1 MVRIALRD
9 LQWRAR
15 RFVLGVLATALV
27 FATTLL
33 LVGVHSS
40 FLDESTRAVDAFAA
54 DRWIVPKGVS
64 GPFTNNSPMAAPLAG
79 RVASAAGVR
88 ASQPLALFRQVVRD
102 ERGPHD
108 VNVIAYDSGRVFE
121 PPIASGR
128 EPERPGEVAVDRRLA
143 ASIGDRLQL
152 GDEMLHV
159 VGLTSGLTYFGGTP
173 AMLMPLSEGRRI
185 YFGGEPLS
193 TTFITRGTPEGD
205 VRGLDALTGKSV
217 VEDLRRPLGA
227 ATTTIG
233 VLVLILWLVAAGII
247 GLMVYLAGLDRTVD
261 FAVFKATGA
270 RNGPLLAGLVLQ
282 ALLLA
287 LCAAG
292 LAAAAASLVAP
303 SFPIQVNL
311 SAGSYALLVA
321 VAVGVGL
328 AVSAVSVRQATRV
341 DPALAFGRN

>member
-1 MVRIALRD
+1 MVRITLRD

-15 RFVLGVLATALV
+15 RFGLGVAATALV

-40 FLDESTRAVDAFAA
+40 FLDETTRAVDAFAA
-54 DRWIVPKGVS
+54 DRWIVPRGVS
-64 GPFTNNSPMAAPLAG
+64 GPFTNNSPMAPG
-79 RVASAAGVR
+79 VERRVSGAAGVR
-88 ASQPLALFRQVVRD
+88 ASQPLALFSHVVRD
-102 ERGPHD
+102 EGGAHN
-108 VNVIAYDSGRVFE
+108 VNVIAYDRGHIFA
-121 PPIASGR
+121 PPITSGR
-128 EPERPGEVAVDRRLA
+128 EPERRGEVAVDRRLE
-143 ASIGDRLQL
+143 ASMGERLRIA
-152 GDEMLHV
+152 DETVEV
-159 VGLTSGLTYFGGTP
+159 VGLTTGLTYFGGAP
-173 AMLMPLSEGRRI
+173 AMLMPLAEGRRI

-193 TTFITRGTPEGD
+193 TTIITRGAPDGPL
-205 VRGLDALTGKSV
+205 RRLDALGREPV
-217 VEDLRRPLGA
+217 VEDLRRPLAA

-233 VLVLILWLVAAGII
+233 VLVVILWLVAAGII
-247 GLMVYLAGLDRTVD
+247 GLMVYLAGLDRRVD

-270 RNGPLLAGLVLQ
+270 RNGPLLAGVVLQ

-303 SFPIQVNL
+303 SFPIQVSL
-311 SAGSYALLVA
+311 SAGSYALLVG

-328 AVSAVSVRQATRV
+328 AVSAVSVRQATGV